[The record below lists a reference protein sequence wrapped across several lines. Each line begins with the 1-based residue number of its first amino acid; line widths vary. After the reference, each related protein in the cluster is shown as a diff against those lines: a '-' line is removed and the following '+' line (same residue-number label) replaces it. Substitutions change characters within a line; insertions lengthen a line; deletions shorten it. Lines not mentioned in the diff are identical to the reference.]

1 MNGPITPSEE
11 DDYAELPCYQLK
23 YSIAME
29 KKILAPDHCPH
40 LSDAHLEQ
48 LRKDAKTLCGK
59 DDELVEEICES
70 MDQYYI
76 YEMEMVNSGQ
86 DIFISAAV
94 VRKLKEDIDLVAL
107 ESHMSELLKEG
118 DPIASL
124 EKKLAALRSTY
135 V

>member
-1 MNGPITPSEE
+1 
-11 DDYAELPCYQLK
+11 
-23 YSIAME
+23 ME

-59 DDELVEEICES
+59 DDELVEEICKS
-70 MDQYYI
+70 MGQYCI
-76 YEMEMVNSGQ
+76 YEMRMLNSGQ

-94 VRKLKEDIDLVAL
+94 VRNLQEDIDLVAL
-107 ESHMSELLKEG
+107 ESHMPELLKEG
-118 DPIASL
+118 DPIAFF
-124 EKKLAALRSTY
+124 KKQLAALRSIY